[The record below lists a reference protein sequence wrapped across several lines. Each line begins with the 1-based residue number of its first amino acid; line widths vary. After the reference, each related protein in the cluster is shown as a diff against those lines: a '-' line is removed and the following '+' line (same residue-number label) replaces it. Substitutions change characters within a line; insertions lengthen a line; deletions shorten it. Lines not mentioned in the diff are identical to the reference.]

1 MKKMLFVC
9 NFLILSLALEAA
21 QLIGVG
27 KNGMVVTADS
37 LATAVGVEIL
47 KKGGNA
53 VDATIA
59 VNFAMAV
66 TYPEAG
72 NIGGGGFMV
81 VRFDDAIETLDYRE
95 KAPMKAT
102 RDMYLDSDGSVD
114 KRKSRYGILAAGVP
128 GAVAGN
134 YAAWEKYGTLK
145 WKELIQPAIEFAK
158 YGFTMDGHFASILNG
173 YQKLFEMDV
182 MALSAFLPLDSVWC
196 AGDVLV
202 QPELAWTLE
211 QIAKNGHD
219 GFYGGEVAKRI
230 VQDSERLDG
239 LFTMADFSNYE
250 AIWRKPVSGN
260 YENWQIY
267 SMPPPSSGGIC
278 VIQLLNFAKL
288 FPLEKWGF
296 QSANHIH
303 CSVESQRR
311 VFADRSQHLG
321 DSDFWDVPIT
331 DLISENYAKQLKQQF
346 EYVAT
351 PSSEILPNSVEQ
363 LAGESEETT
372 HFSVMDKWGNAV
384 SNTTTINGWFGS
396 GVVVANCGFFLN
408 NEMDD
413 FSAKPGVPNQ
423 FGLIGAE
430 ANAIE
435 PEKRMLSS
443 MSPTIATNG
452 HEVLVVGSPG
462 GSTIITTVFQV
473 LQNYIGFGMSLE
485 DAVQSPRFHSQWLP
499 DKIDFEEGLPEA
511 TQWELQLRGHS
522 LNPRKLG
529 QANCIVLKEDGTMIG
544 VADHRRGGGF
554 VGAVQ

>member
-1 MKKMLFVC
+1 MKKTLFVC
-9 NFLILSLALEAA
+9 NFLILSLAIEAA
-21 QLIGVG
+21 ELVGTG

-53 VDATIA
+53 VDAAIA

-81 VRFDDAIETLDYRE
+81 IRFDDATETLDYRE

-102 RDMYLDSDGSVD
+102 RDMYLDSDGFVD

-145 WKELIQPAIEFAK
+145 WNELIQPAIDFAK
-158 YGFTMDGHFASILNG
+158 FGFTMDGHFAAILNG
-173 YQKLFEMDV
+173 YQKLFEMDI
-182 MALSAFLPLDSVWC
+182 MALSAFQPLDSVWR

-211 QIAKNGHD
+211 KIAENGRD
-219 GFYGGEVAKRI
+219 GFYEGEVAKRI
-230 VQDSERLDG
+230 VRDSERLDG
-239 LFTMADFSNYE
+239 LFSLEDFSRYE
-250 AIWRKPVSGN
+250 AIWRKPISVT

-278 VIQLLNFAKL
+278 VIQLLNFAQL

-296 QSANHIH
+296 QSANHVH
-303 CSVESQRR
+303 FTVESQRR

-321 DSDFWDVPIT
+321 DSDFWNVPVSS
-331 DLISENYAKQLKQQF
+331 LVNESYAKQLKQQF
-346 EYVAT
+346 KYVAT
-351 PSSEILPNSVEQ
+351 PSSEVLPNSMES
-363 LAGESEETT
+363 LSDESEETT
-372 HFSVMDKWGNAV
+372 HFSIMDKWGNAV
-384 SNTTTINGWFGS
+384 SNTTTINGWFGC
-396 GVVVANCGFFLN
+396 GVVVADCGFFLN

-452 HEVLVVGSPG
+452 TETLVIGSPG

-485 DAVQSPRFHSQWLP
+485 EAVQSPRFHSQWLP
-499 DKIDFEEGLPEA
+499 DRIDIEEGFPKEI
-511 TQWELQLRGHS
+511 QWELQLRGHS
-522 LNPRKLG
+522 LNSRKLG
-529 QANCIVLKEDGTMIG
+529 QANCIVLKADGTMIG
-544 VADHRRGGGF
+544 IADRRRGGGF
-554 VGAVQ
+554 AKGF